1 MRKIIDNKTVITRV
15 NRYKPII
22 AGMIKDTEIGM
33 VLLNDDIDNLTTQLQ
48 FNSVYDIDYLIDR
61 LNILKM
67 QMEVNENVLQ

>member
-1 MRKIIDNKTVITRV
+1 MSKIIDNKTVITKI

-22 AGMIKDTEIGM
+22 AGMIQDTNIGM

-48 FNSVYDIDYLIDR
+48 FDSVLDVDYLIDR

-67 QMEVNENVLQ
+67 QMEVNENAL